1 MMMFRVRVN
10 QSSAI
15 LPEHV
20 KTIMASNTSTSTI
33 DTYVNAVEATVQ
45 VVGVGG
51 VGAVLGGLTAANA
64 FDFATAGE
72 CRAGIRATFIAG
84 AVIGASYTLCKVMQ
98 YWHWRSTVSLSVG
111 RWREFQIIHTPMP
124 FTELQ
129 GLRLLRKKRYRMPV
143 PASHG

>member
-10 QSSAI
+10 QSSAL

-84 AVIGASYTLCKVMQ
+84 AVIGASYALCKVVQ

-111 RWREFQIIHTPMP
+111 RCLARVSDHSHTDALHRTPRVAS
-124 FTELQ
+124 FAQ
-129 GLRLLRKKRYRMPV
+129 KKI
-143 PASHG
+143 